1 MRDFNFF
8 EPYKKETKKKTSG
21 SNVLTIVAAGL
32 LAICL
37 TLGIFNFMTINS
49 LDKSIADI
57 NSKIND
63 KDFKAKVAEVGVKQA
78 QLTSLKADKKFFEGL
93 EIALDR
99 QNEVN
104 EAVVRLISEQVP
116 ENLYFTDL
124 LIDHDK
130 IDIKGKAYNNV
141 AVAQFQYNLRQ
152 TEEFNN
158 LFVSEMIKEDA
169 YYNFSILL
177 EAKGAE
183 TDEN

>member
-1 MRDFNFF
+1 M
-8 EPYKKETKKKTSG
+8 
-21 SNVLTIVAAGL
+21 
-32 LAICL
+32 
-37 TLGIFNFMTINS
+37 
-49 LDKSIADI
+49 
-57 NSKIND
+57 
-63 KDFKAKVAEVGVKQA
+63 
-78 QLTSLKADKKFFEGL
+78 
-93 EIALDR
+93 
-99 QNEVN
+99 
-104 EAVVRLISEQVP
+104 P